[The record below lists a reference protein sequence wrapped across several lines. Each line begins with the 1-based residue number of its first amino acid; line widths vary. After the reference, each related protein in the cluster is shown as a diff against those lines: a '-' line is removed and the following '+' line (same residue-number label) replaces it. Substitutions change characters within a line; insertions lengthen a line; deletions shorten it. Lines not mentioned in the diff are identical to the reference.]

1 MSLSD
6 SQRRA
11 VERTEQNVCV
21 VAGPGSGKTRV
32 LIERFAWLVEKQG
45 VDPTRILAIT
55 FTEKAATEIK
65 KRLIERFAAR
75 SDLRESIERAWVSTI
90 DGFCTRV
97 LRENAIAAGLAPDFA
112 MLEQGAAD
120 LLAREAAE
128 QALDALFRERCEE
141 MRALLEAVDL
151 STQDDGRQ
159 PDLVASL
166 LDVYDAMRVS
176 GMREIP
182 PAPSPADVYPEAR
195 RLVSSISDA
204 RLQAW
209 SAEFSALALSP
220 VTREHLSI
228 LARFNINLNQW
239 RKNLEAKQLKND
251 VLPSLTAQWLGEYYA
266 DLHELL
272 RLAIA
277 RIDATYR
284 ARKRAESVVDFADLE
299 EETVRLLESDAD
311 VRRVVAGRFDEV
323 LMDELQ
329 DTNRLQWRLVSLIRT
344 RFFAVGDINQSIYG
358 FRHAD
363 PEVFTAY
370 QASGAH
376 VDELPENYR
385 SRAEILAAVS
395 KTLDGCPGIEPRPLA
410 SKKQF
415 APIVGPVVERL
426 VGESPDVEA
435 ALVASRIRQFTDC
448 KEFRYNQIAVLVRAL
463 NSTESFERAFDRFG
477 IPFLLTGGRTFLEA
491 RETKD
496 LTAFLAALVNP
507 LDEIAVVGILRSP
520 MVGLSDQEIFAL
532 GREGRRDEFQ
542 NRFGEIRKL
551 AGFVAPDRLIA
562 IALDQCGYLIGLPER
577 SRANVEKLLA
587 WLRREFRNR
596 PRPLAELLE
605 DLEALR
611 FTRSEAEAP
620 PPEASD
626 AVRVMTIHAAKGLE
640 FPVVFVSALHRRPEA
655 GSAPIIFSATEGLG
669 VKWRHPVTGKGE
681 SDPIHRKLKVD
692 GKIRDDAEENRLLY
706 VAMTRAEQRLILSY
720 TERKTASPWQKLV
733 EAAIPHV
740 TALDRAPDPPPASGI
755 ATAIPTTELLAPPQ
769 VSGQYDSSAAVTSI
783 AMFHACPRKY
793 YLDRYLGLEAQAT
806 APGTGAIELGL
817 AVHSALAGQPA
828 KSPEA
833 AALAER
839 FAASDLGRRAA
850 SATRIEREFDF
861 IFETEDV
868 ILRGQIDLWFEEAG
882 ELILVDYKT
891 DRDESCVDG
900 YALQLQLY
908 ALALER
914 YAGRRP
920 DRAVLYYLRSNR
932 QVEVGVTGEDLDAA
946 RAVVREFREAQET
959 VEFPLKVGEQC
970 GKCSFFGGFCPAK
983 PFS

>member
-6 SQRRA
+6 AQRRA
-11 VERTEQNVCV
+11 VERTGQDVCV

-32 LIERFAWLVEKQG
+32 LIERFAWLVEKRG

-75 SDLRESIERAWVSTI
+75 RDLRELIERAWVSTI

-112 MLEQGAAD
+112 VLEQGAAD

-128 QALDALFRERCEE
+128 QALDTLLHERRDE
-141 MRALLEAVDL
+141 MCRLMEAVDL

-159 PDLVASL
+159 PDLAASL

-176 GMREIP
+176 GVREIP
-182 PAPSPADVYPEAR
+182 EAPSRSDNYPEAH
-195 RLVSSISDA
+195 RLVSSILDP
-204 RLQAW
+204 RLRDWA
-209 SAEFSALALSP
+209 AEFSALAPSP
-220 VTREHLSI
+220 VTREHLDV
-228 LARFNINLNQW
+228 LARFDINLNQW
-239 RKNLEAKQLKND
+239 RKNPEVKQLKNE
-251 VLPSLTAQWLGEYYA
+251 VLPQLAAQWTGDYFA
-266 DLHELL
+266 DLHRLL

-277 RIDATYR
+277 RIDAVYR
-284 ARKRAESVVDFADLE
+284 AKKRADSVVDFADLE
-299 EETVRLLESDAD
+299 EETVRLLESDAE
-311 VRRVVAGRFDEV
+311 VRREVAGRFDEV

-329 DTNRLQWRLVSLIRT
+329 DTNRLQWRLVELIRS
-344 RFFAVGDINQSIYG
+344 RFFGVGDINQSIYG

-363 PEVFTAY
+363 PEVFAAY

-376 VDELPENYR
+376 IDELPENYR
-385 SRAEILAAVS
+385 SRAEILDAVS
-395 KTLDGCPGIEPRPLA
+395 RALDGCHGIVPRPLQA
-410 SKKQF
+410 KKPF
-415 APIVGPVVERL
+415 APMAGPAVERL
-426 VGESPDVEA
+426 VGESPESEA
-435 ALVASRIRQFTDC
+435 ALVASRIRQFTDSA
-448 KEFRYNQIAVLVRAL
+448 EFRYGQIAVLVRAL
-463 NSTESFERAFDRFG
+463 NSTTPFERAFDRFG

-507 LDEIAVVGILRSP
+507 LDEIALVGVLRSP
-520 MVGLSDQEIFAL
+520 MVGLSDEEIFAL

-542 NRFGEIRKL
+542 NRYGEIRKL
-551 AGFVAPDRLIA
+551 AGFIAPDRLIA
-562 IALDQCGYLIGLPER
+562 VALDQCGYLIGLPER

-655 GSAPIIFSATEGLG
+655 GSAPIIFSRTHGLG
-669 VKWRHPVTGKGE
+669 VKWRHPATAKGT
-681 SDPIHRKLKVD
+681 SDSVHLVLKTD
-692 GKIRDDAEENRLLY
+692 EKIRDEAEENRLLY

-720 TERKTASPWQKLV
+720 TQRKQASPWQKLV
-733 EAAIPHV
+733 EAAIPQS
-740 TALDRAPDPPPASGI
+740 TATDRAPEPARTI
-755 ATAIPTTELLAPPQ
+755 ATGAVVPPTELLAPPR
-769 VSGQYDSSAAVTSI
+769 VTGQYDSSASVTSV
-783 AMFHACPRKY
+783 AMFHAHPRRY
-793 YLDRYLGLEAQAT
+793 YLERYLGLETPAT
-806 APGTGAIELGL
+806 GPGTGAIEFGL
-817 AVHSALAGQPA
+817 AVHRALAGESVD
-828 KSPEA
+828 SPDA
-833 AALAER
+833 AALAAS
-839 FAASDLGRRAA
+839 FASSDLGRRAA

-861 IFETEDV
+861 MFETEDV
-868 ILRGQIDLWFEEAG
+868 VLRGQIDLWFEEAG

-891 DRDESCVDG
+891 DRDESSAES
-900 YALQLQLY
+900 YALQLRLY

-914 YAGRRP
+914 YTGRRP

-932 QVEVGVTGEDLDAA
+932 QVEIGVTEGDLKEAQ
-946 RAVVREFREAQET
+946 AVVLAFRQAQERLEWG
-959 VEFPLKVGEQC
+959 VSK
-970 GKCSFFGGFCPAK
+970 PA
-983 PFS
+983 S